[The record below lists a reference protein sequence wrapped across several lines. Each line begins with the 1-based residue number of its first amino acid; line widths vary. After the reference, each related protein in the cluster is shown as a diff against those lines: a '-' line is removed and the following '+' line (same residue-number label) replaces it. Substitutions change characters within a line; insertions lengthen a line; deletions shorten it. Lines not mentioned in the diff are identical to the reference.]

1 MAEVLQFEILSDLDA
16 LMPQKIDT
24 NFEAVKSGLESLMAP
39 YATMAVTEDGI
50 GDAKKTLAQLR
61 KLKDGINTQK
71 IAVKKEWMAPY
82 TEFEDQA
89 KQLMGIV
96 DKGVVNLDGQIKA
109 YDEERK
115 AEKQRKIKDILND
128 AVAEREIEGYLSYDD
143 VWNPKWLNAGY
154 PLDTIAD
161 EINEAASKTAE
172 DLDFLRGLHS
182 EFEAAVLDEYSR
194 SHDLK
199 AAMNTANRLKAIQ
212 KAEEDAR
219 AQEQARQAQTQDEPE
234 NAHTDADA
242 PPAREIESPAQ
253 TTADCIGRADEPP
266 APKLYSMTF
275 QLVMTAQQA
284 RALKAFFDENGIT
297 YHKL

>member
-39 YATMAVTEDGI
+39 YTTMAVTEDGI

-115 AEKQRKIKDILND
+115 AEKQRKIKEILND
-128 AVAEREIEGYLSYDD
+128 AVSGREIEGYLSYDD

-154 PLDTIAD
+154 PIDTIAD
-161 EINEAASKTAE
+161 EIGEAAAKTAE

-199 AAMNTANRLKAIQ
+199 AAMNTASRLKAIQ
-212 KAEEDAR
+212 SAENDAR
-219 AQEQARQAQTQDEPE
+219 EREAVRQAETPE
-234 NAHTDADA
+234 ATGNESTDAPAPSDGHFEPSA
-242 PPAREIESPAQ
+242 PPVRQFIK
-253 TTADCIGRADEPP
+253 TGDEPP
-266 APKLYSMTF
+266 APKLYSLTF
-275 QLVMTAQQA
+275 QFVMTAQQA
-284 RALKAFFDENGIT
+284 RALKAFLDEQGIN

>member
-1 MAEVLQFEILSDLDA
+1 MAEVLQFEILDDIEA
-16 LMPQKIDT
+16 LLPQKIDT
-24 NFEAVKSGLESLMAP
+24 NFEAVKSGLAALIAP
-39 YATMAVTEDGI
+39 YTTMIVTEDGI

-61 KLKDGINTQK
+61 KLKDGINAQK
-71 IAVKKEWMAPY
+71 IAVKKEWMRPY

-89 KQLMGIV
+89 KQLMGLV
-96 DKGVVNLDGQIKA
+96 DGGVTNIDGQIKA
-109 YDEERK
+109 YDEDRR
-115 AEKQRKIKDILND
+115 AEKQKQIKAIFSV
-128 AVAEREIEGYLSYDD
+128 AVSEKEVSDYLTWND

-154 PLDTIAD
+154 PLDTILD
-161 EINEAASKTAE
+161 EINGAAAKTAE

-182 EFEAAVLDEYSR
+182 DFEAAVLDEYSR
-194 SHDLK
+194 SHDIK

-219 AQEQARQAQTQDEPE
+219 AQEQARQSQTQDEPE

-242 PPAREIESPAQ
+242 PPAREIEPPAQ
-253 TTADCIGRADEPP
+253 TTADCIGMADEPP